1 MSSSRCGT
9 RRGVKRRKLDKA
21 PVEEVVDEDEEIPN
35 DDDEQNGGATDCA
48 QLTITQGNEDENESD
63 DDGEDMKELEVP
75 AIPDNLNNLLAKRK
89 PGRPRANQAK
99 KLYSCPFSINR
110 QKPCN
115 KFILGTKRSRVY
127 LSCVL
132 PEADC

>member
-21 PVEEVVDEDEEIPN
+21 SVEDVVDEDEEIPD
-35 DDDEQNGGATDCA
+35 DDDEQNGRARDSA
-48 QLTITQGNEDENESD
+48 QLTITEANEDENESD

-75 AIPDNLNNLLAKRK
+75 AIPDNLLPIKRK

-132 PEADC
+132 PETDC